1 MWIFGLLMLAAG
13 VNGLIPIASYA
24 TWQMPLWM
32 SVTLIIVG
40 AIVLVISPSENA
52 PTAKRAQRPPQAH

>member
-24 TWQMPLWM
+24 TWQMPLWL
-32 SVTLIIVG
+32 SATLILVG
-40 AIVLVISPSENA
+40 AIVLVISPSESA
-52 PTAKRAQRPPQAH
+52 PEAKRAQRPPQAH